1 MSRKAELGLAA
12 ILVGASL
19 AFPSTAVAKVTT
31 FHLVAVAISTTLVD
45 VPPLQSAPDQPPTPG
60 DVIVLRYRDLS
71 AGKTVGYTREVCAVT
86 DFPQLI
92 CQAAVSL
99 RGGHII
105 VVDHFS
111 AVSRSPQTFA
121 ITGGT
126 GLYANARGQGAIRLI
141 TATRERLTLRVIT

>member
-1 MSRKAELGLAA
+1 MSRKPQLGVAA

-19 AFPSTAVAKVTT
+19 AFPSTAVGKITT
-31 FHLVAVAISTTLVD
+31 LHLVAVAVSTTFVD
-45 VPPLQSAPDQPPTPG
+45 VPPLQSAPDQSPSAG
-60 DVIVLRYRDLS
+60 DVIVLRYRDLA
-71 AGKTVGYTREVCAVT
+71 AGKTVGYTREVCTVT

-92 CQAAVSL
+92 CQAAIGL

-111 AVSRSPQTFA
+111 AASRAPQTFA

-141 TATRERLTLRVIT
+141 SPTRELLTLRIVT